1 MRSRAMRS
9 HAGRPPPD
17 RPLPGRPLPSPPL
30 LLITDRAQAR
40 LPLPALL
47 DAAFAGGLRWASLR
61 EKDLDPAARRDLLA
75 ALLPVARRHGAV
87 LTVHADLDAARLCD
101 GLHLPEGGD
110 VATARAAL
118 GPAALVGVSCHD
130 RAGVARAAAAG
141 ADYVTLGPVR
151 LTASKPGYGPALGFG
166 PLRDAAS
173 LGVPVLALGGVD
185 AGCAGD
191 CRAAGAAG
199 LAVMGGPMR
208 AADPAA
214 EARALVSAWAA
225 AAS

>member
-9 HAGRPPPD
+9 RAGPQP
-17 RPLPGRPLPSPPL
+17 PGRPLPSPPL

-110 VATARAAL
+110 VAAARAAL

-166 PLRDAAS
+166 SLRDAAS

-214 EARALVSAWAA
+214 EARTLVAAWAA